1 MRIGRRPNRIVD
13 EKNLVADQPGNA
25 VFFSGL
31 LIAIVL
37 GLALRGVLAP
47 ARIRSL
53 IENAAERIH
62 PDVKVSLEGAHVS
75 LARGPLPRFAVVIE
89 KVRMEGGNP
98 CWMSPRLYADEIR
111 LPVSLWS
118 LLTGGDP
125 FKRIEANE
133 VEIRLTEERRNCEG
147 LEPRESVVV
156 AAPSPSSGVTLVGK
170 TSPKTDSPLKTS
182 GQIEDIEISRLILV
196 SEVSPVVNV
205 DLRDFRILVKSAQP
219 RVVQM
224 DAKTD
229 LLKQDTGELL
239 SHANLHVEYKEF
251 PETRVEARV
260 FGNWREGSYS
270 IGSTLRQE
278 DESVQ
283 LQAELKHLP
292 VGQLLE
298 TLNRWDLLKTDFSP
312 RQSWLS
318 FKAQAQGS
326 YEKWKNIPAELRD
339 VKLEGDLGD
348 IEIEKLDL
356 ERLEPAKAAPFKV
369 EVRSLDLDRLIQFLK
384 KEHPHPALNKLGQ
397 FRGIAEVR
405 DPENLRWSGDWQG
418 IEFVFSNK
426 GRREIQTIRRWPLD
440 LSLEKGKW
448 TLSARDAEVDQGSMK
463 GSLLATGDRDLRRV
477 DLQLKAD
484 DLSLAPA
491 VQKLMTNGG
500 EIAPLKAELKVLWDL
515 GKLQRLQGRLR
526 WPLIKMEGLQIEQ
539 FNGTLD
545 LKNDAIVFS
554 PQVDRLALGADSPAA
569 KLLQPALQPAWLHD
583 GSLAL
588 KGASGQFVFR
598 DFKAMKWKEIK
609 ARVETDG
616 TNLRSEGEWNP
627 SGDLTGVFE
636 ARGKGPKKS
645 YKISG
650 TRDNPVLTES
660 K

>member
-1 MRIGRRPNRIVD
+1 MRIGRRPHRIVD

-47 ARIRSL
+47 TRIRAL

-62 PDVKVSLEGAHVS
+62 PDVKVTLEGAHVS

-89 KVRMEGGNP
+89 KVRMEGKNP

-111 LPVSLWS
+111 LPLSFWS

-125 FKRIEANE
+125 FHRIEANE
-133 VEIRLTEERRNCEG
+133 VEIRLTEERKNCEG
-147 LEPRESVVV
+147 MEMREPVMQV
-156 AAPSPSSGVTLVGK
+156 APAPSSGVTLVGR
-170 TSPKTDSPLKTS
+170 TSPKPDSPLKAS

-196 SEVSPVVNV
+196 SEVTPVVNV
-205 DLRDFRILVKSAQP
+205 DLRDFRILLKSMQP
-219 RVVQM
+219 RVIQM

-270 IGSTLRQE
+270 LGTTLRQE
-278 DESVQ
+278 DKSIQ

-292 VGQLLE
+292 LGQLLE
-298 TLNRWDLLKTDFSP
+298 TLNRWDLVKSDFSP
-312 RQSWLS
+312 RLSWLS

-326 YEKWKNIPAELRD
+326 YEKWKDIPAELRD
-339 VKLEGDLGD
+339 LKLEGDLGE

-356 ERLEPAKAAPFKV
+356 EKLEPAKFAPFKV
-369 EVRSLDLDRLIQFLK
+369 EVRSLDLDRLVQFLK

-405 DPENLRWSGDWQG
+405 DPDNLRWKGDWNG

-426 GRREIQTIRRWPLD
+426 GRREIQTIRRLPLD
-440 LSLEKGKW
+440 LSLDKGRW
-448 TLSARDAEVDQGSMK
+448 SLSAHDPEVDQGALK
-463 GSLLATGDRDLRRV
+463 GAVIASGDRDLRRI
-477 DLQLKAD
+477 DFQLKTEEMT
-484 DLSLAPA
+484 LAPA

-500 EIAPLKAELKVLWDL
+500 EIAPLKAELKLLWDQ

-526 WPLIKMEGLQIEQ
+526 WPLIRMEGLRIEQ
-539 FNGTLD
+539 FNGVLD
-545 LKNDAIVFS
+545 LKNDSIVFT
-554 PQVDRLALGADSPAA
+554 PQVDRMALGADSPAY
-569 KLLQPALQPAWLHD
+569 KLLQRAIQPAWIRD
-583 GSLAL
+583 GAL
-588 KGASGQFVFR
+588 VVKNASGQFVFK
-598 DFKAMKWKEIK
+598 DFKAMKWREIK
-609 ARVETDG
+609 ARVDTDG
-616 TNLRSEGEWNP
+616 TNLRSDGEWTP
-627 SGDLTGVFE
+627 AGELAGSFE
-636 ARGKGPKKS
+636 ARGKTTKK
-645 YKISG
+645 YKLTG
-650 TRDNPVLTES
+650 TRDNPAIEDS